1 MRGQT
6 GMDLKYTRIIG
17 TGGIGTGILFK
28 LDGMHTIG
36 RSESRSGKLM
46 PYRDYCKLHI
56 VFHYIA
62 AVLRAGREGRVQLIP
77 IGMVGDDAEG
87 LQLISRMREAGM
99 EVAGIKTSKTLRTL
113 FSVCFQYPDNTGGN
127 ITSSNG
133 ASYAVSP
140 RDIERVVSSLGTGPG
155 EELFLAVPEVPVA
168 SRIRLLEE
176 GRRRKAFNAA
186 SLLPAEVN
194 EFYRRGGFE
203 LIDYLAINIEEARA
217 IAGIKQEKA
226 GSAEVAEQCI
236 TKLSAVDHGM
246 LVSITAG
253 SEGSYCFKGNKMI
266 KGPPLDVEVVSTA
279 GAGDAYMA
287 GVIIGLC
294 CGLPFSKETGEPVF
308 GAIPAASAVELGT
321 LIASMAVTVPD
332 TINEGIRGSTIKS
345 FAEEKGIVMAENLN
359 RILDNGE

>member
-1 MRGQT
+1 MRGQPS
-6 GMDLKYTRIIG
+6 MDLRYTRIIG
-17 TGGIGTGILFK
+17 TGGIGTGIFFK

-36 RSESRSGKLM
+36 RNESRSGKLM

-62 AVLRAGREGRVQLIP
+62 AVLRAGRKGHVQLIP

-87 LQLISRMREAGM
+87 LQLISKMREVGM
-99 EVAGIKTSKTLRTL
+99 EVAGIRTSKTLRTL

-140 RDIERVVSSLGTGPG
+140 RDIERVVSSMDIGSGG
-155 EELFLAVPEVPVA
+155 ELFLAVPEVPVA
-168 SRIRLLEE
+168 SRVRLLEE
-176 GRRRKAFNAA
+176 GRQRKAFNAA

-194 EFYRRGGFE
+194 EFCRCGGFE

-217 IAGIKQEKA
+217 IAGIEQEKA

-236 TKLSAVDHGM
+236 TKLSAVNHDM

-253 SEGSYCFKGNKMI
+253 AEGSYCFKGNKMI
-266 KGPPLDVEVVSTA
+266 KVPSLDVEVVSTA

-294 CGLPFSKETGEPVF
+294 CGLPFMKETGEPTF
-308 GAIPAASAVELGT
+308 GATPVASAVELGT
-321 LIASMAVTVPD
+321 LIASMAITAPD
-332 TINEGIRGSTIKS
+332 TINEEICSSTIKS
-345 FAEEKGIVMAENLN
+345 FTEKKGIVLAENLN
-359 RILDNGE
+359 RIVGI